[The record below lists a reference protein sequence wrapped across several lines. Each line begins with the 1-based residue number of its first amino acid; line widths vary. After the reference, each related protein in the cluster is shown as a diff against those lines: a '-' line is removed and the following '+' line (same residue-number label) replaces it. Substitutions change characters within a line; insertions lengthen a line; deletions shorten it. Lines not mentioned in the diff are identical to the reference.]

1 MPVRKDIQIVTAP
14 SILGL
19 KPTGVEQSAKSLLSH
34 DLLDR
39 LHAQKH
45 IVEATTLNHLY
56 SFVRTPGSILNEEAL
71 RNFSISL
78 SKTIL
83 ALQSPE
89 KFLLVLGGDCSILI
103 GIMLAL
109 KLKGVYGLF
118 FLDAHA
124 DFYEPERS
132 PTGEAA
138 DMDLALVTG
147 RGPDRLTNING
158 VGSYVKDQH
167 VVHLGQRD
175 AEETQHYNARD
186 IRKTPITCFDA
197 SFIQANGV
205 DSTIGRIKEKL
216 TQIPVDGFWIHFDA
230 DVIADHSNPAVDYR
244 LPGGLALDECQA
256 LLRSLLVNYNI
267 LGMTVTIY
275 NPALDPDAKV
285 SGNITKLLCEVLG

>member
-19 KPTGVEQSAKSLLSH
+19 KPTGVEQLAQSLLSD
-34 DLLDR
+34 DLMGR
-39 LHAQKH
+39 IKAEKFM
-45 IVEATTLNHLY
+45 VEATTLNHLY

-71 RNFSISL
+71 RDFSISL

-83 ALQSPE
+83 SLQYQE

-103 GIMLAL
+103 GVMLAL
-109 KLKGVYGLF
+109 KSIGSYGLF

-132 PTGEAA
+132 TTGEAA

-147 RGPDRLTNING
+147 RGPERLTNING
-158 VGSYVKDQH
+158 VGPYIKDEH

-175 AEETQHYNARD
+175 REETQHYNAKD
-186 IRKTPITCFDA
+186 IRDTKIIAFDA
-197 SFIQANGV
+197 SFIHANGV
-205 DSTIGRIKEKL
+205 ETTTASIKEKL
-216 TQIPVDGFWIHFDA
+216 TMTSVDGFWIHFDA
-230 DVIADHSNPAVDYR
+230 DVIEDKSNPAVDYR
-244 LPGGLALDECQA
+244 LPGGLSLEECKA
-256 LLRSLLVNYNI
+256 LLRILIANYNI

-275 NPALDPDAKV
+275 NPVLDPDAKV
-285 SGNITKLLCEVLG
+285 SKELTKLLCEVLG